1 MSWKG
6 VKQGLTFCFPPLS
19 SIHRGRHHPFSHQC
33 PLPPRGCTITLQN
46 QEGPPSQEQPLTKT
60 PEATVRWIPVSHLGH
75 QDLTQAHSRKSAI
88 CTVNRPHSQDRTTA
102 PDLPPSSRYKPG
114 DAARRQGRGDL
125 TSSPQGCARGFGQKA
140 PGAFLLVTKP
150 SPLHSLVPVFC
161 STWRC
166 YTPAGL
172 RLMLPSLLC
181 PARFAPLK
189 PKEISS
195 QARPVLPSPSAQAW
209 PLWWQHVWARLPS
222 LGHTCQ
228 LLCLTYATLAFLVNI
243 WLPEKIPELERLM
256 PFWPSTL

>member
-161 STWRC
+161 STWRSV
-166 YTPAGL
+166 T
-172 RLMLPSLLC
+172 RLLASALC
-181 PARFAPLK
+181 
-189 PKEISS
+189 S
-195 QARPVLPSPSAQAW
+195 QACCAQPDLPHSNRRRSALRPDLCCHHPLLRRGPSGGNMSG
-209 PLWWQHVWARLPS
+209 
-222 LGHTCQ
+222 LGSPA
-228 LLCLTYATLAFLVNI
+228 LDILASCCV
-243 WLPEKIPELERLM
+243 
-256 PFWPSTL
+256 

>member
-6 VKQGLTFCFPPLS
+6 VKQGLTFCFLPLS

-150 SPLHSLVPVFC
+150 SPLHSLVPVFLFHLALLHACWPPPYAPKPAVPSPICPTQTEGDQLSGQTCAAITLC
-161 STWRC
+161 S
-166 YTPAGL
+166 GV
-172 RLMLPSLLC
+172 
-181 PARFAPLK
+181 APLVATCLGSA
-189 PKEISS
+189 P
-195 QARPVLPSPSAQAW
+195 QPWTYLPAAVFDICHSGLS
-209 PLWWQHVWARLPS
+209 
-222 LGHTCQ
+222 G
-228 LLCLTYATLAFLVNI
+228 
-243 WLPEKIPELERLM
+243 
-256 PFWPSTL
+256 